1 MQSSSNWQQSPKQ
14 GTIPNL
20 SPFTQA
26 DEIYLLEVFTE
37 CRTKLQSALST
48 AQRYPQLPDIEK
60 GIADAI
66 TGIHEAAAV
75 VLEPETYLE

>member
-1 MQSSSNWQQSPKQ
+1 MQTFRQWQQSPMQ
-14 GTIPNL
+14 GAMPNP
-20 SPFTQA
+20 SPFTLA
-26 DEIYLLEVFTE
+26 DEQYLLEVFTE